1 MVCSRE
7 PPENTSVPGATKG
20 FFAYI
25 PPAFARPV
33 AFSGPRRA
41 VLQRATRTS
50 LCCLLLR
57 GCGLQQ
63 PAVLD
68 RPPQIVQ
75 QGLPL
80 EPASRQL
87 RGNLAKACSRTMQAS
102 KYARRRV
109 SPSCL
114 DLALLLLPGDCLLLR
129 APWLLNVASVWP
141 ALPASRRATCSSP
154 APPQRS
160 AKQTSVLSSALWLLL
175 CCAAVSCFSAHVDVQ
190 HHGWPAD

>member
-1 MVCSRE
+1 MSWQCCSDAPPSKQLACIRSCCRGHRSCRLPVCPRIHQKLSCLYPADVCPTSRILR
-7 PPENTSVPGATKG
+7 SRLRQAVP
-20 FFAYI
+20 
-25 PPAFARPV
+25 
-33 AFSGPRRA
+33 
-41 VLQRATRTS
+41 QRAARTS

-68 RPPQIVQ
+68 RPPRIVQ

-87 RGNLAKACSRTMQAS
+87 RGNLAKACSRTMQAG

-114 DLALLLLPGDCLLLR
+114 DLALLLLQGYCLLLR

-141 ALPASRRATCSSP
+141 ALPASS
-154 APPQRS
+154 
-160 AKQTSVLSSALWLLL
+160 
-175 CCAAVSCFSAHVDVQ
+175 
-190 HHGWPAD
+190 